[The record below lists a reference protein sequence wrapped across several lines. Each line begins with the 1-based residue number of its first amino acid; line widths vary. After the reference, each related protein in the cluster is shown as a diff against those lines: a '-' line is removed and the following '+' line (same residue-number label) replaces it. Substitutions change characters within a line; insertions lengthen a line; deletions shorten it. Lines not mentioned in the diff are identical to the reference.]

1 MSNVLLAASHVVLL
15 VDEEV
20 ETIRWQQC
28 AFCAFDFTSTEKYVC
43 CARAEGTCLEIFS
56 VYDIFHYDENGTQNN
71 ENGTFYPVSQIYF
84 LQR

>member
-15 VDEEV
+15 VDEEK
-20 ETIRWQQC
+20 Q
-28 AFCAFDFTSTEKYVC
+28 FDGNNVRVVHSTSRQLKSTFAVL
-43 CARAEGTCLEIFS
+43 AQEGTSLEIFS
-56 VYDIFHYDENGTQNN
+56 VYDIFHYDENGTHYN